1 MVKHYRQLALG
12 GSSAVGASAAVLADL
27 TQKNE
32 ASALL
37 KIGEV
42 VGTTWLAVLIVVA
55 LAVAV
60 CFIFECATPRRAFY
74 TGASVLTILMATVPY
89 KVPPSINTNPDKVA
103 VVAPQQTSWLLGP
116 SVAYAQTRTAAVAP
130 VTLRVNLTT
139 SDGQPVTRA
148 LLTLRDPESDAIV
161 ARSSLSGASFD
172 LYPAPGRYVL
182 VVEVPGY
189 SITRREVDLHAG
201 HPRRLDIRLDADAI
215 PLPIQRLYRK

>member
-1 MVKHYRQLALG
+1 MVKLYRQLALG
-12 GSSAVGASAAVLADL
+12 GSSAVGAGAAVLADL

-42 VGTTWLAVLIVVA
+42 VGPTWLAALVVVV

-89 KVPPSINTNPDKVA
+89 KVPPSINTNPDKVVTA
-103 VVAPQQTSWLLGP
+103 APRQTGWLPGP
-116 SVAYAQTRTAAVAP
+116 AVAYAQARTAAVPP
-130 VTLRVNLTT
+130 VALRVNLTAD
-139 SDGQPVTRA
+139 DGQPVSRA
-148 LLTLRDPESDAIV
+148 LLTLRDPESDVIV
-161 ARSSLSGASFD
+161 ARSSLGGASFD
-172 LYPAPGRYVL
+172 LYPAPGRYAL

-189 SITRREVDLHAG
+189 AITRRAVDLRAG
-201 HPRRLDIRLDADAI
+201 HPLQLDIRLAADAI
-215 PLPIQRLYRK
+215 PLPLQRLYRK

>member
-1 MVKHYRQLALG
+1 MVKLYRQLALG

-37 KIGEV
+37 KIGDV
-42 VGTTWLAVLIVVA
+42 VGATWLAALVVVV

-60 CFIFECATPRRAFY
+60 CFIFECPTPRRAFY

-89 KVPPSINTNPDKVA
+89 KIPPSINTNPDKVA
-103 VVAPQQTSWLLGP
+103 TAAPRQTGWLLGP
-116 SVAYAQTRTAAVAP
+116 SMAYAQARTAAASPVA
-130 VTLRVNLTT
+130 LRVNLTT
-139 SDGQPVTRA
+139 EDGRPVSRA

-161 ARSSLSGASFD
+161 ARSNLSGASFD
-172 LYPAPGRYVL
+172 LYPAPGRYAL

-189 SITRREVDLHAG
+189 AITRREIDLRAG
-201 HPRRLDIRLDADAI
+201 RPLQLDIRLEADAI
-215 PLPIQRLYRK
+215 PLPLQRLYRK

>member
-1 MVKHYRQLALG
+1 MVKLYRQLALG

-37 KIGEV
+37 KIGDV
-42 VGTTWLAVLIVVA
+42 VGATWLAALVVVV

-60 CFIFECATPRRAFY
+60 CFIFECPTPRRAFY

-103 VVAPQQTSWLLGP
+103 TVAPRQTGWLLGP
-116 SVAYAQTRTAAVAP
+116 SMAYAQVRTAAVSP
-130 VTLRVNLTT
+130 VALRVNLTT
-139 SDGQPVTRA
+139 GDGRPVSRA
-148 LLTLRDPESDAIV
+148 ILTLRDPESDAIV
-161 ARSSLSGASFD
+161 ARSNLSGASFD
-172 LYPAPGRYVL
+172 LFPAPGRYAL

-189 SITRREVDLHAG
+189 AITRREIDLRAG
-201 HPRRLDIRLDADAI
+201 RPLQLDIRLEADAI
-215 PLPIQRLYRK
+215 PLPLQRLYRK